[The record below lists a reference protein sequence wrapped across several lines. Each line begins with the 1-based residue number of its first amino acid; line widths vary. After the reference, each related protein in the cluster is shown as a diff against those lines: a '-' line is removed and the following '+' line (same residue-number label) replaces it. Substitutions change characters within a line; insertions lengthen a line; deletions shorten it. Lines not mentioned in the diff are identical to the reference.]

1 MYVCMYVCIYV
12 FLLYIKVE
20 FCDGLF
26 TDEVNEVMIKSS
38 WSGMLAA
45 LSLLLNAWY
54 LTVLTEVSAVSVFL
68 LQWR

>member
-1 MYVCMYVCIYV
+1 MYVCMYVYMYV
-12 FLLYIKVE
+12 WMYVE
-20 FCDGLF
+20 FFDGLF